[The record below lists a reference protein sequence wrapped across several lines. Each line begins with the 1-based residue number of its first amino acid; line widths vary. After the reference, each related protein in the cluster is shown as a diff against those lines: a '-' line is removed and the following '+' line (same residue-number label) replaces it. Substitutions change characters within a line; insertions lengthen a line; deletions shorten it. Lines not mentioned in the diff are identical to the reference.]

1 MNKIFT
7 LALLVPLLPVAAAA
21 EEDKD
26 TSKPCFRVD
35 RVLHVDKIDD
45 QQVLVKLRGG
55 KEYILGVEARCRGLG
70 NAVQYWIKGA
80 TTRACPDRLSRI
92 AYREKITQHRRMP
105 DRDHHRS
112 DGRKPGRSRGSEELR
127 LATV

>member
-1 MNKIFT
+1 MNKNIT
-7 LALLVPLLPVAAAA
+7 LALLVSLLPFTAMA

-35 RVLHVDKIDD
+35 RVLHVDKVDD
-45 QQVLVKLRGG
+45 HQVLVKLRGG
-55 KEYILGVEARCRGLG
+55 KQYILGVEQRCRGLG

-92 AYREKITQHRRMP
+92 AYREKSRNTGECRIETITEVTAEEP
-105 DRDHHRS
+105 DAAETPKDS
-112 DGRKPGRSRGSEELR
+112 D
-127 LATV
+127 

>member
-92 AYREKITQHRRMP
+92 AYREKSRNIDECRTETITEVTAENQ
-105 DRDHHRS
+105 DEVEAQKSS
-112 DGRKPGRSRGSEELR
+112 D
-127 LATV
+127 